1 MPASATPAADPGVTG
16 HLRTKHPA
24 SAPKGAGAVRDAWRL
39 ACGWWRAEPW
49 RATAL
54 VAAALGL
61 ILAQLAVD
69 WGFALWHRAAFDA
82 LEARNGPAF
91 LAQMLVFAGLVAALM
106 LASVGRLWA
115 RQAIGLRW
123 RRWLVLKLQ
132 GAMLAD
138 GRHHRLAAEAADN
151 PDQRIG
157 ENARWATAIAVDLAL
172 GLIYAVVL
180 LASFAGMLWHLSAG
194 FALPLPGGQLPIPGG
209 LLWAALA
216 YAGACAALTWRLGRH
231 LPAIHADRNAAEADH
246 RFTLIRLRE
255 NSEAVALIGG
265 EADERRG
272 LAAAY
277 GRVEATTRRMFGAE
291 RSLMW
296 LGCCYMPVAGVLP
309 LLLGAPQFFAG
320 AITLG
325 VLMQMAHAFTEVT
338 RALCWLTENWPRLAD
353 WRCHVARV
361 VELERAL
368 EAPAETPGRL
378 RRAENS
384 SALELHGVALATPC
398 GRALL
403 RATALTVL
411 PGEKVLIRGES
422 GSGKSTLFRALAGL
436 WSWGEGE
443 IRMPSRRASMFLPQR
458 PYLPLGPLAAA
469 LCYPAP
475 PDAFGADALR
485 AALQRCN
492 LGHLAP
498 RLAEAARWDR
508 VLSLGEQQRLGFARV
523 LLHRPSWIFLD
534 EATSGLDEANQA
546 AMYALLAAELPGA
559 GLVSIGHRAG
569 LDRHHDREMVVLAGP
584 GGGRMV
590 AASATT
596 QARPGAPVPH
606 RDMSRAPPAAARAV
620 VMLRSLTS
628 ASAPASHG

>member
-1 MPASATPAADPGVTG
+1 
-16 HLRTKHPA
+16 
-24 SAPKGAGAVRDAWRL
+24 
-39 ACGWWRAEPW
+39 
-49 RATAL
+49 
-54 VAAALGL
+54 
-61 ILAQLAVD
+61 
-69 WGFALWHRAAFDA
+69 
-82 LEARNGPAF
+82 
-91 LAQMLVFAGLVAALM
+91 
-106 LASVGRLWA
+106 
-115 RQAIGLRW
+115 
-123 RRWLVLKLQ
+123 
-132 GAMLAD
+132 
-138 GRHHRLAAEAADN
+138 
-151 PDQRIG
+151 
-157 ENARWATAIAVDLAL
+157 
-172 GLIYAVVL
+172 
-180 LASFAGMLWHLSAG
+180 
-194 FALPLPGGQLPIPGG
+194 

-216 YAGACAALTWRLGRH
+216 YAGGCAALTWRLGRH

-246 RFTLIRLRE
+246 RFALIRLRE

-277 GRVEATTRRMFGAE
+277 GRVEAATRRMFGAE

-368 EAPAETPGRL
+368 DAPAEAPGQL
-378 RRAENS
+378 RRAEDAP
-384 SALELHGVALATPC
+384 ALDLHGVALTTPC

-403 RATALTVL
+403 RAPALTVL
-411 PGEKVLIRGES
+411 PGERVLIRGES
-422 GSGKSTLFRALAGL
+422 GSGKSTLFRALAGV

-475 PDAFGADALR
+475 PDAFGAEALHAALR
-485 AALQRCN
+485 RCN
-492 LGHLAP
+492 LGHLVP
-498 RLAEAARWDR
+498 RLGEAARWDR

-590 AASATT
+590 AAGAAM
-596 QARPGAPVPH
+596 QARPGAPVPR
-606 RDMSRAPPAAARAV
+606 RDMPRDPPAAARAV
-620 VMLRSLTS
+620 VMLRGLTS
-628 ASAPASHG
+628 AGAPASHG